1 MKQAAPHFWFFQ
13 GSLFALLFCSH
24 VQHMILIPITVEIA
38 NSTGFP
44 VEKGGLLI
52 AIGPAAS
59 TISAFLLAPFSD
71 RWGRRCM
78 ILLLSFG
85 LALSSCGLALAATP
99 TTLLASRF
107 FSGFFAGPILSNCI
121 AYASDMFPDR
131 QRDRAIANFG
141 LSFALVPLL
150 GVPLGAWLGELFS
163 WRYIFFGITVVVLVL
178 LLVIL
183 RLPHVRTGA
192 ENERVARQYGQMLDL
207 LRRSEVRVVLW
218 MQFFMQ
224 VGFFGFAPNVGV
236 WLSTNYGM
244 TPSGI
249 GFCYM
254 QGGVASIAGNFCA
267 RFLLNRGW
275 RLSCIAGGSLVLGTA
290 LVISTHE
297 WVHAPFVGASFA
309 GIMLGLAVRFPAL
322 QAVLSELTSI
332 EVRGRLMA
340 WSMIL
345 VTFSLGFGG
354 LWSSWVLSL
363 EGGRLE
369 GMDTI
374 GLIACGT
381 LLLVQPMVLLVSRRL
396 RIPEDGKGVPVEAS
410 SDHNLDGLA
419 RSPLR

>member
-1 MKQAAPHFWFFQ
+1 
-13 GSLFALLFCSH
+13 
-24 VQHMILIPITVEIA
+24 
-38 NSTGFP
+38 
-44 VEKGGLLI
+44 
-52 AIGPAAS
+52 
-59 TISAFLLAPFSD
+59 
-71 RWGRRCM
+71 M

-85 LALSSCGLALAATP
+85 LALSSCGLALATTP

-141 LSFALVPLL
+141 LSFAIVPLL

-267 RFLLNRGW
+267 RF
-275 RLSCIAGGSLVLGTA
+275 
-290 LVISTHE
+290 STE
-297 WVHAPFVGASFA
+297 PW
-309 GIMLGLAVRFPAL
+309 LA
-322 QAVLSELTSI
+322 AVLHC
-332 EVRGRLMA
+332 GR
-340 WSMIL
+340 
-345 VTFSLGFGG
+345 
-354 LWSSWVLSL
+354 
-363 EGGRLE
+363 
-369 GMDTI
+369 
-374 GLIACGT
+374 IACVGHGT
-381 LLLVQPMVLLVSRRL
+381 GDFDS
-396 RIPEDGKGVPVEAS
+396 
-410 SDHNLDGLA
+410 
-419 RSPLR
+419 